1 MDFMQQRSLLA
12 SSLALCVLGACHS
25 TPLPRS
31 SAPSTL
37 SSTLSWDDV
46 TLGPGDLLRVGV
58 FAHPE
63 LSTPYGVQPSGTRVD
78 PQGNLSM
85 PLVGPIAVR
94 GLTLQGAREAITAA
108 FAEYVKDPRI
118 DVSIVEQASRRFY
131 LYGEV
136 QKPGSFV
143 LDRPLHLYQALALGG
158 GFTPRASREEVVLLR
173 GTPESLEV
181 HVFDGETPGPAGLI
195 ALRADDFVFVR
206 RSGAGRFSDEV
217 LPYLSGVGSALGSA
231 ATLILIE
238 DRIE

>member
-1 MDFMQQRSLLA
+1 MLHRYYLA
-12 SSLALCVLGACHS
+12 ASLALCALASCRS

-31 SAPSTL
+31 SAPSSL
-37 SSTLSWDDV
+37 SSTLSWGDV

-63 LSTPYGVQPSGTRVD
+63 LSTPYSVQPSGTRID

-85 PLVGPIAVR
+85 PLVGPIALR

-108 FAEYVKDPRI
+108 FAQYVKDPKI
-118 DVSIVEQASRRFY
+118 DVALVEQVSRRFY

-136 QKPGSFV
+136 QKPGSYV
-143 LDRPLHLYQALALGG
+143 LDRPLYLYQALALGG
-158 GFTPRASREEVVLLR
+158 GFTTRARRDEVVLLR
-173 GTPESLEV
+173 GTPENLEV
-181 HVFDGETPGPAGLI
+181 HVFDGETPGREGLI
-195 ALRADDFVFVR
+195 AVRPDDFVFVR
-206 RSGAGRFSDEV
+206 RSNAGSFTDEV
-217 LPYLSGVGSALGSA
+217 LPYLSGIGSALGSA